1 MTFTFRASRNSTS
14 PNVSVFLR
22 VSLILFLVDWTELSI
37 VKTEYS
43 RKMGWLVDN
52 KLERI
57 GTEEG
62 GFELSSG
69 SVQQFAW
76 MDERKSVNI
85 RVSKQNLK
93 RRPSELQWSAKSCFV
108 MSSRGFS
115 KSLEVNASEWTSGRT
130 SNPSCVLVLPICQIP
145 YVSVFPIGHI
155 PCAFLFPIGHIPCA
169 FLFPI
174 VHIPCAFLF
183 PIDHIPFVPIFP
195 IGHIVFISVFPIGHI
210 PCALL
215 FPIDH
220 IPSVLI
226 FPIGHILFISA
237 FPIGHIHC
245 ALLFPIDHIPSVL
258 MFPIGHI
265 LFISVFPI
273 GHIPCALLFPIDHIP
288 FVLMFPIGHIP
299 FNPSHP
305 RPHYFSVD
313 HILLTLKMKTSSYSE
328 TSLSVYNTAQCQKP
342 RILPQ
347 ERSLLQKRENLYRL
361 NVLEYVQR
369 QYFCN
374 WVKGNIS

>member
-1 MTFTFRASRNSTS
+1 
-14 PNVSVFLR
+14 
-22 VSLILFLVDWTELSI
+22 
-37 VKTEYS
+37 
-43 RKMGWLVDN
+43 
-52 KLERI
+52 
-57 GTEEG
+57 
-62 GFELSSG
+62 
-69 SVQQFAW
+69 
-76 MDERKSVNI
+76 
-85 RVSKQNLK
+85 
-93 RRPSELQWSAKSCFV
+93 

-220 IPSVLI
+220 IP
-226 FPIGHILFISA
+226 
-237 FPIGHIHC
+237 
-245 ALLFPIDHIPSVL
+245 
-258 MFPIGHI
+258 
-265 LFISVFPI
+265 
-273 GHIPCALLFPIDHIP
+273 

-374 WVKGNIS
+374 